1 MRLGTKDKN
10 TSMAGALKIAIIG
23 ARGIPAKYGGAETF
37 AEEISQKLTKLG
49 FEVYVTC
56 ESHRFHKDDYNGV
69 IRIHTPS
76 LQGKT
81 LTVPTM
87 NEVFCTIHLLL
98 RCPKIKLICY
108 LAPDAALSAVIPRL
122 LKKKVIVNT
131 DGIEWKRLAIR
142 RPYFS
147 SGWKFLS
154 PSVSW
159 YLRLMERLAIK
170 LAHAIIADSR
180 EIKAY
185 LEESYHT
192 KNVVYISYGAR
203 ELLNSDVPAEREHEV
218 LKGFGLCKEEYY
230 LTVGRIVA
238 ENNIHIEAEGFKRAR
253 TDRKFVIVG
262 NFNEKDK
269 YTSYLV
275 KLGDT
280 DPRIMFLNPI
290 YDKEELGIIRKNCY
304 AYIHAYEV
312 GGTNPSLLE
321 QMLFG
326 RPIIA
331 YNVPFHREV
340 LQGGGIYFKNE
351 EDLAK
356 CIGMLEN
363 GEIDLKEIEKWQAKR
378 IEEEYNW
385 DDVVEKYSS
394 LFRELISAP

>member
-1 MRLGTKDKN
+1 MNKGW
-10 TSMAGALKIAIIG
+10 KIAIVG
-23 ARGIPAKYGGAETF
+23 SRGIPAKYGGAETF
-37 AEEISQKLTKLG
+37 AEEVSQKLTKLG

-56 ESHRFHKDDYNGV
+56 ESRRFRKDEYNGV

-76 LQGKT
+76 IQGKT
-81 LTVPTM
+81 LTVPTV
-87 NEVFCTIHLLL
+87 NDVFSTIHLLL

-108 LAPDAALSAVIPRL
+108 LAPDAALAAVIPRL
-122 LKKKVIVNT
+122 LRKKVIVNT

-142 RPYFS
+142 RKYFS
-147 SGWKFLS
+147 PAWKFLS
-154 PSVSW
+154 VLVSW
-159 YLRLMERLAIK
+159 YLKLMERLAIK
-170 LAHAIIADSR
+170 LSHAVIADSR

-185 LEESYHT
+185 LEESYNT

-203 ELLNSDVPAEREHEV
+203 ELLNSAIPVEREHEV
-218 LKGFGLCKEEYY
+218 LKSFGSSKGEYY

-238 ENNIHIEAEGFKRAR
+238 ENNIHKEIESFKRSR
-253 TDRKFVIVG
+253 SDKKIVIVG

-269 YTSYLV
+269 YTSYLI
-275 KLGDT
+275 KLRDN

-290 YDKEELGIIRKNCY
+290 YDKEVLGILRKNCY

-331 YNVPFHREV
+331 YDVPFHREV
-340 LQGGGIYFKNE
+340 LEGGGIYFRDE

-356 CIGMLEN
+356 SIDMLEN
-363 GEIDLKEIEKWQAKR
+363 GAIDLKEIEKWQAKR

-385 DDVVEKYSS
+385 DSVAEKYKS
-394 LFRELISAP
+394 LFRELLSIGRD

>member
-1 MRLGTKDKN
+1 MNKGW
-10 TSMAGALKIAIIG
+10 KIAIVG
-23 ARGIPAKYGGAETF
+23 SRGIPAKYGGAETF
-37 AEEISQKLTKLG
+37 AEEVSQKLTKLG

-56 ESHRFHKDDYNGV
+56 ESHKFHRDEYNGV

-76 LQGKT
+76 IQGKT
-81 LTVPTM
+81 LTVPTV
-87 NEVFCTIHLLL
+87 NDVFSTIHLLL

-108 LAPDAALSAVIPRL
+108 LAPDAALAAVIPRL
-122 LKKKVIVNT
+122 LRKKVIVNT
-131 DGIEWKRLAIR
+131 DGIEWKRLIIR
-142 RPYFS
+142 RKYFS
-147 SGWKFLS
+147 PGWKFLS
-154 PSVSW
+154 VLVSW
-159 YLRLMERLAIK
+159 YLKLMERLAIK
-170 LAHAIIADSR
+170 LSHAVIADSR

-185 LEESYHT
+185 LEESYNT

-203 ELLNSDVPAEREHEV
+203 ELLNSAIPAEREHEV
-218 LKGFGLCKEEYY
+218 LKSFGLSKGEYY

-238 ENNIHIEAEGFKRAR
+238 ENNIHKEIEGFKRSR
-253 TDRKFVIVG
+253 SDKKVVIVG

-269 YTSYLV
+269 YTRHLF
-275 KLGDT
+275 KLRDN

-290 YDKEELGIIRKNCY
+290 YDKEVLGILRKNCY

-331 YNVPFHREV
+331 YDVPFHREV
-340 LQGGGIYFKNE
+340 LEGGGIYFRDE

-356 CIGMLEN
+356 SIDMLEN
-363 GEIDLKEIEKWQAKR
+363 GAIDLKEIERWQAKR

-385 DDVVEKYSS
+385 DSVAEKYKS
-394 LFRELISAP
+394 LFRDLLSIGRD

>member
-1 MRLGTKDKN
+1 MNKGW
-10 TSMAGALKIAIIG
+10 KIAIVG
-23 ARGIPAKYGGAETF
+23 SRGIPAKYGGAETF
-37 AEEISQKLTKLG
+37 AEEVSQKLTKLG

-56 ESHRFHKDDYNGV
+56 ESRRFRKDEYNGV

-76 LQGKT
+76 IQGKT
-81 LTVPTM
+81 LTVPTV
-87 NEVFCTIHLLL
+87 NDVFSTIHLLL

-108 LAPDAALSAVIPRL
+108 LAPDAALAAVIPRL
-122 LKKKVIVNT
+122 LRKKVIVNT

-142 RPYFS
+142 RKYFS
-147 SGWKFLS
+147 PAWKFLS
-154 PSVSW
+154 VLVSW
-159 YLRLMERLAIK
+159 YLKLMERLAIK
-170 LAHAIIADSR
+170 LSHAVIADSR

-185 LEESYHT
+185 LEESYNT

-203 ELLNSDVPAEREHEV
+203 ELLNSAIPVEREHEV
-218 LKGFGLCKEEYY
+218 LKSFGSSKGEYY

-238 ENNIHIEAEGFKRAR
+238 ENNIHKEIESFKRSR
-253 TDRKFVIVG
+253 SDKKIVIVG

-269 YTSYLV
+269 YTSYLI
-275 KLGDT
+275 KLRDN

-290 YDKEELGIIRKNCY
+290 YDKEVLGILRKNCY

-331 YNVPFHREV
+331 YDVPFHREV
-340 LQGGGIYFKNE
+340 LEGGGIYFRDE

-356 CIGMLEN
+356 SIDMLEN
-363 GEIDLKEIEKWQAKR
+363 GAIDLKEIEKWQAKR

-385 DDVVEKYSS
+385 DSVAEKYKS
-394 LFRELISAP
+394 LFRDLLSIGRD